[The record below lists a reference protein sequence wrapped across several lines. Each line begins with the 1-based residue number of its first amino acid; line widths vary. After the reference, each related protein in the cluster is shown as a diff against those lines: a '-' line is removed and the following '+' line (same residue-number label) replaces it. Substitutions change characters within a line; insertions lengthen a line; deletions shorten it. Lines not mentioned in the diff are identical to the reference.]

1 MPTRYKVRKGDQ
13 IEVLAGKEKGKRGK
27 IIRVD
32 RKHDRVLVEKLNFRK
47 RHMRPGH
54 PTAPQGGI
62 MESEGPL
69 DISNVM
75 LVCPKCQKT
84 SRPKFMRLDNGTTVR
99 VCKKCEEHID

>member
-1 MPTRYKVRKGDQ
+1 MQTRYKVRKGDQ
-13 IEVLAGKEKGKRGK
+13 IEVLAGKERGKRGK
-27 IIRVD
+27 ILRVD

-62 MESEGPL
+62 IESEGPL
-69 DISNVM
+69 HISNVM
-75 LVCPKCQKT
+75 LVCPKCQAKV
-84 SRPKFMRLDNGTTVR
+84 RPGFMRLDNGTSVR